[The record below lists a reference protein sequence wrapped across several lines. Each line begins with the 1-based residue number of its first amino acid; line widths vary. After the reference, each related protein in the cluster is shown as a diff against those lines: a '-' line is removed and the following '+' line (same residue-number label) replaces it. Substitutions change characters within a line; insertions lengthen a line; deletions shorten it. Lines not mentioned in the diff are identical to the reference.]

1 MSTSNANLIP
11 AYRNLYRHGLQT
23 LQYSKPA
30 RYALR
35 DILREAFRKSPA
47 SDFDAKR
54 IGNTILFLQNAAK
67 SKGMEH
73 KIVKNLIFV
82 RWSQRKN
89 IQYNAL

>member
-1 MSTSNANLIP
+1 MSTSNQTLVL
-11 AYRNLYRHGLQT
+11 AYRNLYRHGLQAV
-23 LQYSKPA
+23 QYSKPA

-35 DILREAFRKSPA
+35 DILREAFGKSPA
-47 SDFDAKR
+47 SEFEANR

-73 KIVKNLIFV
+73 KIVKGLIFV

-89 IQYNAL
+89 IEYNAL

>member
-1 MSTSNANLIP
+1 MLNGNANRVL
-11 AYRNLYRHGLQT
+11 AYRNLYRHGLQAV
-23 LQYSKPA
+23 QYSKPA
-30 RYALR
+30 RYVLR
-35 DILREAFRKSPA
+35 DILREAFGKSPA
-47 SDFDAKR
+47 TEYQAKR

-89 IQYNAL
+89 IEYNAL